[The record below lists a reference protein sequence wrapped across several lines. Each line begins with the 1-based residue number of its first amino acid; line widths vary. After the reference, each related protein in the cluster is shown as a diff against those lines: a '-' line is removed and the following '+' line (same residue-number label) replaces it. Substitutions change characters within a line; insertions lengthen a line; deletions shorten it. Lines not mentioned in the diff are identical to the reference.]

1 MDIKHYLYHFAHL
14 NTAKHKGK
22 PAPHKAVL
30 LLAVMSLIERGSI
43 STPEIELTDELVDE
57 FKKIWTEKLPVS
69 CPFSCDISKPY
80 FHMQHEP
87 FWRLL
92 EHEENYWIVAE
103 ELGLYTEEKK
113 TMAKGYTVSA
123 MREKFLCAK
132 IDSELYNIIR
142 SNADDRKE
150 LENLLISKYLTYE
163 PPLNKRHGIAAI
175 IGTALLMV
183 A

>member
-87 FWRLL
+87 FWRL
-92 EHEENYWIVAE
+92 
-103 ELGLYTEEKK
+103 
-113 TMAKGYTVSA
+113 
-123 MREKFLCAK
+123 
-132 IDSELYNIIR
+132 
-142 SNADDRKE
+142 
-150 LENLLISKYLTYE
+150 
-163 PPLNKRHGIAAI
+163 
-175 IGTALLMV
+175 
-183 A
+183 